1 MYTHLQFYSIYLNYL
16 SKKKKK
22 TTLSHPKCF
31 YYLLTLT
38 LFNYSLLYIYV
49 CINIYT
55 ISNSI
60 RLHLTR
66 APQKIKKIEN
76 HENKN
81 PIKLCEQ
88 KKRMNEKRN

>member
-1 MYTHLQFYSIYLNYL
+1 MYTYNSIL
-16 SKKKKK
+16 SLSNCLSKKK

-31 YYLLTLT
+31 YYLTLT

-49 CINIYT
+49 CINIY

-66 APQKIKKIEN
+66 AQKKKKLYKKQTEY
-76 HENKN
+76 KN
-81 PIKLCEQ
+81 PIKLCE
-88 KKRMNEKRN
+88 KLMND

>member
-1 MYTHLQFYSIYLNYL
+1 MYIYNSILSLSNYL
-16 SKKKKK
+16 SKKK

-31 YYLLTLT
+31 YYLTLT

-49 CINIYT
+49 CINIY

-66 APQKIKKIEN
+66 ALKSKKNLTKQTEY
-76 HENKN
+76 KN
-81 PIKLCEQ
+81 PIKLCE
-88 KKRMNEKRN
+88 KLMND